1 MPFII
6 HKLSNGKYMVMNG
19 LTGHIFSKGTT
30 LARAKSQVKYLHT
43 VDIIQRMNMNADWE
57 RNYRKN

>member
-1 MPFII
+1 
-6 HKLSNGKYMVMNG
+6 MVMNG